1 MSSGNKQKVFLSL
14 EQQQHKE
21 IFLAFARR
29 WRRKF
34 KEEKSLSRKL
44 YLIYRLFFCGST
56 FAICSSWRS
65 KIYIVAPKND
75 KVLNCLSGT
84 IFYISLPAVSS
95 TRFICEILLWWG
107 KKKEANWR
115 RNFFL
120 SIYVWKIFFL
130 QWCLLMNVHENYP
143 FPFLSTTAWRS
154 KRSFMC
160 EFNLIR

>member
-95 TRFICEILLWWG
+95 SSTRFICEILLWWG
-107 KKKEANWR
+107 KKKKLIEGGTFSFR
-115 RNFFL
+115 FMFGRFFFFFFFAMMPFNEC
-120 SIYVWKIFFL
+120 SWKLPF
-130 QWCLLMNVHENYP
+130 
-143 FPFLSTTAWRS
+143 FPFYR
-154 KRSFMC
+154 R
-160 EFNLIR
+160 